1 MSTNKLS
8 QTNAE
13 SLLLAGTQKHFSN
26 RASLSF
32 GGSTHAPTEI
42 ETALQRR
49 VAAASATGPARTAFH
64 SAVLAERQTRAET
77 RKLVQQFRA
86 FVLATFGEDLTA
98 LADFGLAPRKTTVK
112 PPVVKVAAAQ
122 KARATR
128 QARGT
133 KGKTQKKAIK
143 GAVAAPA
150 TPAGAGSVTTAK

>member
-1 MSTNKLS
+1 MPINKLS
-8 QTNAE
+8 QANAD
-13 SLLLAGTQKHFSN
+13 SLLLAGILRHFSN
-26 RASLSF
+26 VASLQF
-32 GGSTHAPTEI
+32 GGGTHAPTEI

-64 SAVLAERQTRAET
+64 SAVAAERQTRAET

-98 LADFGLAPRKTTVK
+98 LADFGLAPHKTAVK
-112 PPVVKVAAAQ
+112 PPVVKVVAAQ

-143 GAVAAPA
+143 GAPAAPA
-150 TPAGAGSVTTAK
+150 TSAGPGGVTTAK